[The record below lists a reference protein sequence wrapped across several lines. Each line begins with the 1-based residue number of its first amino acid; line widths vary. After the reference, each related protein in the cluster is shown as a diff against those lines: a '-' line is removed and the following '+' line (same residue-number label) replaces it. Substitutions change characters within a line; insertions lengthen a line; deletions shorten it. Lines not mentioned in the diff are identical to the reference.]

1 MRISRAH
8 SDVRSDYSK
17 IFQGEISFTFI
28 YPYHLTQFSDFGCL
42 FLVYMVFVGGCGRC
56 YGRWPLEMLGNS
68 ECWRMRML
76 DDMVPRDLFDSVGKN
91 GKSVERFL
99 SLLGQIPE
107 LFKSGLKQSKEVSRQ
122 RKQ

>member
-1 MRISRAH
+1 
-8 SDVRSDYSK
+8 
-17 IFQGEISFTFI
+17 
-28 YPYHLTQFSDFGCL
+28 
-42 FLVYMVFVGGCGRC
+42 
-56 YGRWPLEMLGNS
+56 
-68 ECWRMRML
+68 ML

-122 RKQ
+122 RKK